1 MAIIDVL
8 KYEGPNDELVWK
20 WSPKN
25 GNQKR
30 ENQLR
35 IGTQLVV
42 NESQDAFM
50 FKGGKLLDVFGA
62 GTHTLTSLN
71 IPFLADVIGLAFG
84 GDTPFT
90 VEVFYV
96 NKALSQDAKWGLMP
110 FNIVEPNFKVP
121 IPITCRGSYSVKIVD
136 SRKFLT
142 EIVGV
147 SSLYNQLE
155 LQKLFR
161 GIITESTK
169 NAIWKLSKDLGLGPL
184 ELEYMVK
191 ELSNSI
197 QPAIKFAMSKYGL
210 EISFFSVEGISVV
223 DEDERV
229 KKIVEDY
236 HRIMSEDMEEKLR
249 LKRRA
254 EQLNVYKVERTFDTT
269 EAAATNIG
277 GGEGG
282 NGSGGSGILGTVVG
296 LGMAMPLANQVGG
309 MVQNQMNTGNTVA
322 SAAKISK
329 DVNHQDALDNTSEKE
344 STEFQEPSSPASSEI
359 NVMMKM
365 LRKMSAKNHA
375 SMPVNVN
382 IPSKEVYDL
391 FKDQMDIT
399 NKDLNSQIGLLVE
412 SQIDNLR
419 EQLKEQI
426 ESFVENYYN
435 ETTTKS
441 GNAKS

>member
-25 GNQKR
+25 RNQKR

-62 GTHTLTSLN
+62 GTHTLTSYN

-90 VEVFYV
+90 AEVFYV

-147 SSLYNQLE
+147 SSLYSQLE

-169 NAIWKLSKDLGLGPL
+169 NAIWKLSKDLDLGPL

-197 QPAIKFAMSKYGL
+197 QPAVKFAMSKYGL

-223 DEDERV
+223 DDDERV

-236 HRIMSEDMEEKLR
+236 QRIMSEDMEEKLR

-282 NGSGGSGILGTVVG
+282 DGSGGSGILGTVVG

-309 MVQNQMNTGNTVA
+309 MVQNQMNTSNTASTPRPCKKCQTPLQIKDLFCGTCGMAQNINASKPDSTSEEKVSCDKCATDFSPRYKFCPNCGDGYNPCPKCNTDLGNNATICNACEYVLP
-322 SAAKISK
+322 KVCECGNQCPPESK
-329 DVNHQDALDNTSEKE
+329 FCSNCGKNTSE
-344 STEFQEPSSPASSEI
+344 
-359 NVMMKM
+359 
-365 LRKMSAKNHA
+365 
-375 SMPVNVN
+375 
-382 IPSKEVYDL
+382 
-391 FKDQMDIT
+391 
-399 NKDLNSQIGLLVE
+399 
-412 SQIDNLR
+412 
-419 EQLKEQI
+419 
-426 ESFVENYYN
+426 
-435 ETTTKS
+435 
-441 GNAKS
+441 

>member
-25 GNQKR
+25 GNKKR

-50 FKGGKLLDVFGA
+50 FKGGRLLDVFGA
-62 GTHTLTSLN
+62 GTHTLTSYN

-90 VEVFYV
+90 AEVFYV

-147 SSLYNQLE
+147 SNLYNQLE

-169 NAIWKLSKDLGLGPL
+169 NSIWKLSKDLGLGPL

-191 ELSNSI
+191 ELSKSI

-236 HRIMSEDMEEKLR
+236 HRIMSENMEEKLR

-254 EQLNVYKVERTFDTT
+254 DQLNVYKVERTFDTT

-282 NGSGGSGILGTVVG
+282 DGSGASGILGTVVG

-309 MVQNQMNTGNTVA
+309 MVQNQMNTGNLANPTKPCNKCKTALQSTNLFCGNCGTAQVNSSTLPQQTIEKTVKCDQCA
-322 SAAKISK
+322 TDFYAKYKFCPNCGDSYNPCPKCKTDLHVNATICNACEYILPKVCECGNEFSAESK
-329 DVNHQDALDNTSEKE
+329 FCSNCGKKLPK
-344 STEFQEPSSPASSEI
+344 
-359 NVMMKM
+359 
-365 LRKMSAKNHA
+365 
-375 SMPVNVN
+375 
-382 IPSKEVYDL
+382 
-391 FKDQMDIT
+391 
-399 NKDLNSQIGLLVE
+399 
-412 SQIDNLR
+412 
-419 EQLKEQI
+419 
-426 ESFVENYYN
+426 
-435 ETTTKS
+435 
-441 GNAKS
+441 

>member
-62 GTHTLTSLN
+62 GTHTLTSYN

-90 VEVFYV
+90 AEVFYV
-96 NKALSQDAKWGLMP
+96 NKALSQDAKWGLLP

-121 IPITCRGSYSVKIVD
+121 IPITCRGSYSVKIID

-197 QPAIKFAMSKYGL
+197 QPAVKFAMSKYGL

-277 GGEGG
+277 GSEGG
-282 NGSGGSGILGTVVG
+282 DGSGASGILGTVVG

-309 MVQNQMNTGNTVA
+309 MVQNQMSTGNTV
-322 SAAKISK
+322 
-329 DVNHQDALDNTSEKE
+329 
-344 STEFQEPSSPASSEI
+344 SSSRPCT
-359 NVMMKM
+359 NCQTPLQTK
-365 LRKMSAKNHA
+365 
-375 SMPVNVN
+375 
-382 IPSKEVYDL
+382 DL
-391 FKDQMDIT
+391 FCGSCGTAQNIVEPKSDSTVEKKVTCDKCT
-399 NKDLNSQIGLLVE
+399 VDFSPRYKFCPNCGDSYNPCPKCETDLGVNATICNACEYVLPKVCECGNEFSVE
-412 SQIDNLR
+412 SKFCSNCGKKLT
-419 EQLKEQI
+419 E
-426 ESFVENYYN
+426 
-435 ETTTKS
+435 
-441 GNAKS
+441 

>member
-20 WSPKN
+20 WTPKN

-90 VEVFYV
+90 AEVFYV

-197 QPAIKFAMSKYGL
+197 QPAVKFAMSKYGL

-277 GGEGG
+277 GGEAGD
-282 NGSGGSGILGTVVG
+282 GSGGSGILGTVVG

-309 MVQNQMNTGNTVA
+309 MVQNQMNTANTA
-322 SAAKISK
+322 SNLRLCTKCQIPLQQNDLFCGTCGTAQNIVKTKQDSTLEKKVNCHKCAIDFSSKYKFCPNCGDVYNPCPKCKIDL
-329 DVNHQDALDNTSEKE
+329 DVNATICNSCEYVLPKVCECGNQCLPD
-344 STEFQEPSSPASSEI
+344 
-359 NVMMKM
+359 
-365 LRKMSAKNHA
+365 
-375 SMPVNVN
+375 
-382 IPSKEVYDL
+382 SKFCSNCGKSL
-391 FKDQMDIT
+391 
-399 NKDLNSQIGLLVE
+399 SQ
-412 SQIDNLR
+412 
-419 EQLKEQI
+419 
-426 ESFVENYYN
+426 
-435 ETTTKS
+435 
-441 GNAKS
+441 